1 MTNKLTF
8 DTAFNELQNLVQQI
22 ENDDI
27 KLDTLAAKVD
37 EANRLIGFCENELR
51 NIQADV
57 LKKQDG

>member
-8 DTAFNELQNLVQQI
+8 DSAFSELHQLVQQI

-37 EANRLIGFCENELR
+37 QANVLISFCENQLR
-51 NIQADV
+51 TIQQDV
-57 LKKQDG
+57 MKEQV

>member
-8 DTAFNELQNLVQQI
+8 DTAFSELQQLVQQI

-37 EANRLIGFCENELR
+37 DANLLISFCENRLR
-51 NIQADV
+51 NIQEDV
-57 LKKQDG
+57 LKKQG